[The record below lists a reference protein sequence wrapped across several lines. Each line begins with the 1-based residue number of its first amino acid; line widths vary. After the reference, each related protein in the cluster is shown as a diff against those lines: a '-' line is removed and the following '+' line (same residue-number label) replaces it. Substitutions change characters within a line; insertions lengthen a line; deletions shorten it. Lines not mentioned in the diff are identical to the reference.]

1 MTAPASVLIVG
12 ASVGGLTVAEAL
24 RREGYAGKLTLLG
37 AEQHLPYDR
46 PPLSKKVLAGAV
58 PPERT
63 QLRTPAALEQLGA
76 ELILGD
82 PATFLDAAAREVQ
95 TAQGRRLHAE
105 VLVLAVGVQPRHLPV
120 QESLAGVH
128 VLRTLEDS
136 IALRTDLLAGS
147 QLVVVG
153 EGVLGTEIAA
163 TARSMGLAVTVVGPQ
178 AVPLQGQLGVQAGGY
193 LASLHTQQGVQLR
206 LGCTVEGLVGASGR
220 VCGVRLAGGEVLPA
234 DVVVVAIGARPAT
247 GWLAGS
253 GLRLGDGI
261 VCDSRCRASD
271 GIYAVGDAAWWYHEG
286 LGTGLR
292 LENRTNAVEQGMLV
306 AGNILGKDRP
316 YTPVP
321 FFWTDQFEDKIQVH
335 GFLPAHAEVAI
346 VEGDPAQRKFVAVY
360 GSHDKVTGVLGWNMM
375 KEARQYRQRVVD
387 GAAFSSTVTGVNAPS
402 AVAQ

>member
-105 VLVLAVGVQPRHLPV
+105 VLVLAVGVQPRHLPA

>member
-63 QLRTPAALEQLGA
+63 QLRTPAALDQLSA

-105 VLVLAVGVQPRHLPV
+105 VLVLAVGVQPRHLPA

-136 IALRTDLLAGS
+136 IALRTDLRAGS

-178 AVPLQGQLGVQAGGY
+178 AVPLQSQLGLQAGGY
-193 LASLHTQQGVQLR
+193 LASLHTQQGVNLR

-220 VCGVRLAGGEVLPA
+220 VCGVRLTGGEVLPA

-253 GLRLGDGI
+253 GLKLGDGI

-335 GFLPAHAEVAI
+335 GFLPAQAEVAI

-387 GAAFSSTVTGVNAPS
+387 GAAFSSTVAQVNTPP

>member
-24 RREGYAGKLTLLG
+24 RREGYAGKLTMLG
-37 AEQHLPYDR
+37 AEKHHPYDR

-63 QLRTPAALEQLGA
+63 QLRTPAALEQLSA

-95 TAQGRRLHAE
+95 TTQGRRLHAE
-105 VLVLAVGVQPRHLPV
+105 VIVLAVGVQPRHLPA

-178 AVPLQGQLGVQAGGY
+178 AVPLQSQLGLQAGGY

-206 LGCTVEGLVGASGR
+206 LGCTAEGLVGASGR

-253 GLRLGDGI
+253 GLQLGDGI
-261 VCDSRCRASD
+261 VCDSRCRAND
-271 GIYAVGDAAWWYHEG
+271 GIYAVGDAAWWHHEG

-387 GAAFSSTVTGVNAPS
+387 GAAFSSTVAGANASPS
-402 AVAQ
+402 VAQ

>member
-63 QLRTPAALEQLGA
+63 QLRTPAALDQLSA

-105 VLVLAVGVQPRHLPV
+105 VLVLAVGVQPRHLPA

-136 IALRTDLLAGS
+136 IALRTDLRAGS

-178 AVPLQGQLGVQAGGY
+178 AGPLQSQLGLQAGGY
-193 LASLHTQQGVQLR
+193 LASLHTQQGVNLR

-253 GLRLGDGI
+253 GLKLGDGI

-387 GAAFSSTVTGVNAPS
+387 GAAFSSTVAQVNTPP

>member
-1 MTAPASVLIVG
+1 MMAPASVLIVG

-24 RREGYAGKLTLLG
+24 RREGYAGKLTMLG
-37 AEQHLPYDR
+37 AEKHLPYDR

-63 QLRTPAALEQLGA
+63 QLRTPAALDQLSA

-82 PATFLDAAAREVQ
+82 PATSLDAAAREVQ

-105 VLVLAVGVQPRHLPV
+105 VIVLAVGVQPRHLPA

-178 AVPLQGQLGVQAGGY
+178 AVPLQSQLGLQAGGY

-206 LGCTVEGLVGASGR
+206 LGCTAEGLVGASGR
-220 VCGVRLAGGEVLPA
+220 VCGVRLTGGEVLPA

-253 GLRLGDGI
+253 GLQLGDGI

-271 GIYAVGDAAWWYHEG
+271 GIYAVGDAAWWHHEG

-387 GAAFSSTVTGVNAPS
+387 GAAFSSTVAGANASPS
-402 AVAQ
+402 VAQ

>member
-63 QLRTPAALEQLGA
+63 QLRTPAALDQLSA

-105 VLVLAVGVQPRHLPV
+105 VLVLAVGVQPRHLPA

-136 IALRTDLLAGS
+136 IALRTDLRAGS

-178 AVPLQGQLGVQAGGY
+178 AVPLQSQLGLQAGGY
-193 LASLHTQQGVQLR
+193 LASLHTQQGVNLR

-253 GLRLGDGI
+253 GLKLGDGI

-306 AGNILGKDRP
+306 AGNILGKNRP

-387 GAAFSSTVTGVNAPS
+387 GAAFSSTVAQVNTPP

>member
-63 QLRTPAALEQLGA
+63 QLRTPAALDQLSA

-105 VLVLAVGVQPRHLPV
+105 VLVLAVGVQPRHLPA

-136 IALRTDLLAGS
+136 IALRTDLRAGS

-178 AVPLQGQLGVQAGGY
+178 AVPLQSQLGLQAGGY
-193 LASLHTQQGVQLR
+193 LASLHTQQGVNLR

-253 GLRLGDGI
+253 GLKLGDGI

-387 GAAFSSTVTGVNAPS
+387 GAAFSSTVAQVNTPP